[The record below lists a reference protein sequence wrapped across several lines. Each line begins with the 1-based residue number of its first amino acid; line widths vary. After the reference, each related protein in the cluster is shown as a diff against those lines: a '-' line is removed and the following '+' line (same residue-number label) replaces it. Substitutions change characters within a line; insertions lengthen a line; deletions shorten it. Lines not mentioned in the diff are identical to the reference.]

1 MRGESYRHTRLTM
14 KTRLAIAIL
23 TLFLASCAGGPPP
36 WQRGNDSF
44 APVLLGVT
52 TQDDLLRLLGRPDE
66 TSYLQ
71 LRDLHVWSYR
81 YKESGVWDSMMHIMM
96 DRQGVVRETM
106 SGPDL
111 EKEDRGFFFR

>member
-1 MRGESYRHTRLTM
+1 MRGECYRHIRSAM
-14 KTRLAIAIL
+14 KTYLKIAII
-23 TLFLASCAGGPPP
+23 ASILSACAVAPTS

-44 APVLLGVT
+44 RPIQLGVT
-52 TQDDLLRLLGRPDE
+52 TQADLLRLYGPPDDR
-66 TSYLQ
+66 TYLQ
-71 LRDLHVWSYR
+71 LRDLNVWSYR

-111 EKEDRGFFFR
+111 EKEERGFFR

>member
-1 MRGESYRHTRLTM
+1 M
-14 KTRLAIAIL
+14 KTRFIVAISSLLLSA
-23 TLFLASCAGGPPP
+23 CAVGPPA

-44 APVLLGVT
+44 KPIQLGIT
-52 TQDDLLRLLGRPDE
+52 TQADLLRLYGPPDD
-66 TSYLQ
+66 TTYLH
-71 LRDLHVWSYR
+71 LRGLNVWSYR

-111 EKEDRGFFFR
+111 EKEERGFFR

>member
-1 MRGESYRHTRLTM
+1 M

-23 TLFLASCAGGPPP
+23 TLFLTSCAGGPPP

-44 APVLLGVT
+44 LPVKLGVT
-52 TQDDLLRLLGRPDE
+52 TQADLLRLYGPPDE
-66 TSYLQ
+66 ASYLQ
-71 LRDLHVWSYR
+71 LRDLNVWSYR

-96 DRQGVVRETM
+96 DRQGIVRETM

-111 EKEDRGFFFR
+111 EKEERGFFR